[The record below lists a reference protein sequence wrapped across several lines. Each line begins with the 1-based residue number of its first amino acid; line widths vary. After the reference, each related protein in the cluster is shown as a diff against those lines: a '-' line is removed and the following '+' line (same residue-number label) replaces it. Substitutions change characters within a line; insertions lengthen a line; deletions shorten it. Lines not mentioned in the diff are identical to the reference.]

1 MITAPTGT
9 PLVDVARG
17 AVIELERVT
26 KVYRTGS
33 ISVAALRGVSL
44 TIDEGEYVAII
55 GPSGSGKSTLMHILG
70 CLDVPT
76 SGRFHL
82 AGEDVSN
89 MSETALAEVRNKR
102 IGFVFQQFN
111 LLASLTAW
119 QNVELPLVYAGVG
132 RTERKERAMEALG
145 RVGLTGRV
153 NHRPGELSGGQQQRV
168 AVARALV
175 TEPDLILADE
185 PTGNLDSKSAADVM
199 RLMGELYEAG
209 RTLVLITHDADVAV
223 RRGSSRRH
231 PRRPALRARRERPR
245 KPEHPVSWLETIRTG
260 VNGVRSH
267 RLRSALTVLGIFIG
281 IAGVIIAVGLGEGA
295 SSQVTSEINSLGS
308 NVLTITPGSS
318 TSSSG
323 IREALGS
330 SSTLTMADVAALQ
343 SPVDAPDVKEV
354 APITSQTEVLTAG
367 SETATTSVQGT
378 TPTWLSVRG
387 RTLAEGRFIDNQDV
401 NDHTAVGV
409 LGATTASEL
418 FTRGDPVGQTVDV
431 DGVPVTIVGV
441 LTSTGSSSSSSSG
454 TSDPDD
460 TLIIPISTGAERIFG
475 GTSRNSVSS
484 IALQA
489 RSSADLTAAY
499 QEADHLLLQLH
510 GITNS
515 SDADFTITS
524 EQSLIAANTSVDHTL
539 TILLGGIAAISL
551 VVGGIGV
558 MNIMLVSVTER
569 IREIGLRK
577 ALGATPRVIRR
588 QFLVEASVL
597 GILGGIVGVVG
608 GILGVIYLPGLIG
621 DPMTTS
627 PTAAVGALAIAL
639 AIGVLFGVYPAS
651 RAAALAPIDAL
662 RNE

>member
-1 MITAPTGT
+1 M
-9 PLVDVARG
+9 
-17 AVIELERVT
+17 
-26 KVYRTGS
+26 
-33 ISVAALRGVSL
+33 
-44 TIDEGEYVAII
+44 
-55 GPSGSGKSTLMHILG
+55 
-70 CLDVPT
+70 
-76 SGRFHL
+76 
-82 AGEDVSN
+82 
-89 MSETALAEVRNKR
+89 
-102 IGFVFQQFN
+102 
-111 LLASLTAW
+111 
-119 QNVELPLVYAGVG
+119 
-132 RTERKERAMEALG
+132 
-145 RVGLTGRV
+145 
-153 NHRPGELSGGQQQRV
+153 
-168 AVARALV
+168 
-175 TEPDLILADE
+175 
-185 PTGNLDSKSAADVM
+185 
-199 RLMGELYEAG
+199 
-209 RTLVLITHDADVAV
+209 
-223 RRGSSRRH
+223 
-231 PRRPALRARRERPR
+231 
-245 KPEHPVSWLETIRTG
+245 SWLETIRTG

-267 RLRSALTVLGIFIG
+267 RLRSFLTVLGILIG

-308 NVLTITPGSS
+308 NVLTVTPGSS

-330 SSTLTMADVAALQ
+330 ASTLTMADVSALE
-343 SPVDAPDVKEV
+343 SKVDDPDVKAV
-354 APITSQTEVLTAG
+354 APITSETEVLTAG

-378 TPTWLSVRG
+378 TSSWLTVRG
-387 RTLAEGRFIDNQDV
+387 RTLAEGRFIDSQDV
-401 NDHTAVGV
+401 KDHTAVGV

-441 LTSTGSSSSSSSG
+441 LTSTGASSSSST

-475 GTSRNSVSS
+475 GSSRNSVSS

-489 RSSADLTAAY
+489 TSASDLTGAY
-499 QEADHLLLQLH
+499 QEADHLLLELH
-510 GITNS
+510 GITTP

-524 EQSLIAANTSVDHTL
+524 EASLIAANTSVDHTL

-551 VVGGIGV
+551 IVGGIGV

-597 GILGGIVGVVG
+597 GILGGILGVVG
-608 GILGVIYLPGLIG
+608 GLLGVLYLPGLIG

-651 RAAALAPIDAL
+651 RAATLAPIDAL
-662 RNE
+662 RSD